1 MKKRLFT
8 LALVIFMLA
17 GMIIVSANAYDEPAT
32 RDIATIDLSIGRVVI
47 TDDGYT
53 QYDGIGTTVV
63 NTVQHTGSYVLTGTL
78 NLSQTGLTSSAAKRT
93 AVSISSES
101 DKTFDITL
109 ENATIVLTHHYYS
122 TSNAYQVHDGL
133 FQAESGSVRLSIEG
147 VNSLTANTT
156 SGSKTPSRPSFA
168 AGAPIIRV
176 KEGDLTLTGSGTL
189 KLDNRDEIDRH
200 DFSAGIQIHRGSMT
214 VDMTGTL
221 EIHVGLS
228 TVDHIVCGEEDQ
240 PKRDLPGMY
249 ADDTTQG
256 NLLIRS
262 GSLIL
267 GGGTVAEGNLEK
279 GAGIAAGRS
288 LEITGGTISVASDR
302 ATVGAAAPQSI
313 GDFGSVVIRGDGTS
327 VSVEN
332 NYTSQLKTVYAKENM
347 TIDGGAYL
355 SVVAAG
361 SKAYGIVVGET
372 QAAAPYFTIGR
383 STINVAATS
392 SCIETYCDLTVNNG
406 AKLELVGNYGIY
418 CRVDYNRN
426 NAYPAYF
433 ENAVVDVHAAN
444 SGILYGVSNTGS
456 KLEFGDG
463 ADITVSSLYEGQA
476 ARRGVYSAADMTIG
490 GNSQIKI
497 DGSFSIYGMGTENQV
512 GLTIEDDA
520 FVKVLNRHATADGI
534 SAGGEV
540 AINCEELI
548 ASSQNTG
555 TGRGAA
561 ASGIVITDMNYV
573 PLNKDTYYD
582 STCMGERNLLYDAA
596 GNDTTALMTGAT
608 SSPYLHVKRNS
619 VTVAIVPAD
628 ITVYVGGSG
637 YVGAVDGGG
646 ALLGEDNGFPVPGF
660 TISAEGLDD
669 FDPAKAVLT
678 YENDNDSRS
687 WYIVPYDG
695 EIGDGMT
702 SHGIYR
708 FEPYEGSNTAVRM
721 QFEKTV
727 NGIGTGEIVTDDNFV
742 IDDNLDQD
750 LLMEVY
756 GEGIEMGYVKLVYG
770 VVKYAVTTNTGTL
783 KVRSTTESEV
793 YGSVVEREMDVPRGE
808 PGVVVPD
815 GAKYYINNKPVE
827 VVDTSGVKLLFDD
840 IIEHNTSG
848 VSSTQLLINRA
859 DEVLGG
865 SSDSR
870 RYEAKYL
877 DLVDTSNGNAWVA
890 AGNDITVYWPLPA
903 GTGRNTSFTL
913 LHFEGL
919 HREMGVDVIESG
931 INSCDVTPVT
941 VENTGTHVKFTV
953 SRAGFSP
960 FILVWDEYNT
970 PITPIPEPDDSPVG
984 LNTEDHVAYIIG
996 YEDGTVRPGA
1006 NITRAEVATIFF
1018 RLLTDETRESYWSQS
1033 SGFTDVASGAW
1044 YNNAVST
1051 LTRAGILD
1059 GYEDGS
1065 FRPNASITRAEFTK
1079 IAVSFFKHA
1088 GGASSNPFNDVPDSA
1103 WYAEFVKAA
1112 AELGLIDGYE
1122 DGTFRPNAPITRAEA
1137 CTIVNRTLG
1146 RAPDKDNLLPEH
1158 EMLTWPDNSRD
1169 AWYYAQIQEA
1179 TNSHDYQ
1186 WLGAIELWTAKLAER
1201 DWDALEKEWSN
1212 AYSAPGGDVVR

>member
-1 MKKRLFT
+1 MKNRLFT
-8 LALVIFMLA
+8 IILMLFLSVGILSAAALAAPSAGGKGLSPDDPMVVPTDGMLIKGTTYYGISKA
-17 GMIIVSANAYDEPAT
+17 WFEEINPDKATMYFSVKVPSSVTSIINDGFRDSYTTDKKNNGAVTSYDNLGRYNMVAIDFSEAT
-32 RDIATIDLSIGRVVI
+32 SLTTINNQAAMRCSYLSGVLDLSHTKITTLGKSAFSGCTGLTGVILPDTLEVLGEADGSAGSVFNGCTGLQFVRTARSDKDAVFELPSNLRVIGKQTFRNAFTSTASIVGRIPDSVEI
-47 TDDGYT
+47 IGSEAFYSSGAFSQIYIDRPSGYEDYNTGAFKYVGLLILPNNEAYKGTGSFTRTTKTYPVTLKFMNGSDLVATQLKLYGQSIQYTKDNGIWYQDDNYVLPDMGSVDVKPGYDAGWRI
-53 QYDGIGTTVV
+53 DGDTKVLANTSKVSGWRDAELKVTVV
-63 NTVQHTGSYVLTGTL
+63 NDAIVAKPTVKY
-78 NLSQTGLTSSAAKRT
+78 
-93 AVSISSES
+93 SI
-101 DKTFDITL
+101 
-109 ENATIVLTHHYYS
+109 N
-122 TSNAYQVHDGL
+122 
-133 FQAESGSVRLSIEG
+133 
-147 VNSLTANTT
+147 
-156 SGSKTPSRPSFA
+156 
-168 AGAPIIRV
+168 
-176 KEGDLTLTGSGTL
+176 
-189 KLDNRDEIDRH
+189 
-200 DFSAGIQIHRGSMT
+200 
-214 VDMTGTL
+214 
-221 EIHVGLS
+221 
-228 TVDHIVCGEEDQ
+228 
-240 PKRDLPGMY
+240 
-249 ADDTTQG
+249 
-256 NLLIRS
+256 
-262 GSLIL
+262 
-267 GGGTVAEGNLEK
+267 
-279 GAGIAAGRS
+279 
-288 LEITGGTISVASDR
+288 
-302 ATVGAAAPQSI
+302 
-313 GDFGSVVIRGDGTS
+313 GSVVQYADTGVPELEVAVAPGSPGRVGVQVTHPLATEEARKNGTYVYFKYCWWDEVDDGVNGPRSETEPELFSTAETS
-327 VSVEN
+327 
-332 NYTSQLKTVYAKENM
+332 T
-347 TIDGGAYL
+347 
-355 SVVAAG
+355 
-361 SKAYGIVVGET
+361 
-372 QAAAPYFTIGR
+372 R
-383 STINVAATS
+383 
-392 SCIETYCDLTVNNG
+392 
-406 AKLELVGNYGIY
+406 
-418 CRVDYNRN
+418 YNRV
-426 NAYPAYF
+426 YT
-433 ENAVVDVHAAN
+433 DVN
-444 SGILYGVSNTGS
+444 EIPIRSSTDTRRDGDYYMVEIFGYYIEKKGTPQLYYKSSHN
-456 KLEFGDG
+456 FIG
-463 ADITVSSLYEGQA
+463 ASDTA
-476 ARRGVYSAADMTIG
+476 TDARSYVMNVIAT
-490 GNSQIKI
+490 
-497 DGSFSIYGMGTENQV
+497 
-512 GLTIEDDA
+512 DA
-520 FVKVLNRHATADGI
+520 
-534 SAGGEV
+534 
-540 AINCEELI
+540 
-548 ASSQNTG
+548 
-555 TGRGAA
+555 
-561 ASGIVITDMNYV
+561 
-573 PLNKDTYYD
+573 
-582 STCMGERNLLYDAA
+582 
-596 GNDTTALMTGAT
+596 
-608 SSPYLHVKRNS
+608 

-628 ITVYVGGSG
+628 ITVYVGGNG
-637 YVGAVDGGG
+637 YEGAVDGSG

-660 TISAEGLDD
+660 TISAEGLDN
-669 FDPAKAVLT
+669 FDPTKAVLT
-678 YENDNDSRS
+678 YENDNVSRS

-742 IDDNLDQD
+742 IEDNLGQD

-756 GEGIEMGYVKLVYG
+756 GESIEMGYVKLVYDG
-770 VVKYAVTTNTGTL
+770 VEYAVTTDNGTL
-783 KVRSTTESEV
+783 KVRSTTDSPEYGEVVAQEASVPNGES
-793 YGSVVEREMDVPRGE
+793 
-808 PGVVVPD
+808 GVVAPV
-815 GAKYYINNKPVE
+815 GTTYYINNKPVE
-827 VVDTSGVKLLFDD
+827 VVDASGVKLLFDD
-840 IIEHNTSG
+840 IVEDNSADVTN
-848 VSSTQLLINRA
+848 TQLLINRA
-859 DEVLGG
+859 DSELGG
-865 SSDSR
+865 ASSTR

-877 DLVDTSNGNAWVA
+877 DLVDTNNGNAWVA
-890 AGNDITVYWPLPA
+890 ADENITVYWPLPA

-970 PITPIPEPDDSPVG
+970 PITPIPEPDNSPVG

-1079 IAVSFFKHA
+1079 IAVSFFKHV

-1186 WLGAIELWTAKLAER
+1186 WLGAIEVWTAKLAER

>member
-8 LALVIFMLA
+8 LALVIFILT
-17 GMIIVSANAYDEPAT
+17 GLIIVSANAYDEPAT

-189 KLDNRDEIDRH
+189 KLDNQDEIDRH

-240 PKRDLPGMY
+240 PKRDLPGMD

-497 DGSFSIYGMGTENQV
+497 DGSFSNCGMGTENQV

-555 TGRGAA
+555 TGKGAA

-573 PLNKDTYYD
+573 PLSGDTYYESD
-582 STCMGERNLLYDAA
+582 SMGKRNLMYDAD
-596 GNDTTALMTGAT
+596 GNDTTASMSGTH
-608 SSPYLHVKRNS
+608 SSPYLHVKRIS

-637 YVGAVDGGG
+637 YVGAVDGDG
-646 ALLGEDNGFPVPGF
+646 APLEEDNGFPVPGF
-660 TISAEGLDD
+660 TISAEGLDG
-669 FDPAKAVLT
+669 FDPTNAVLT
-678 YENDNDSRS
+678 YQNDGIYYS
-687 WYIVPYDG
+687 WVIVPYDG
-695 EIGDGMT
+695 VDGAP
-702 SHGIYR
+702 HGIYR
-708 FEPYEGSNTAVRM
+708 FEPQSGSNPHVKMRFWDKDLKTYVNSDSFDIEGSLG
-721 QFEKTV
+721 K
-727 NGIGTGEIVTDDNFV
+727 
-742 IDDNLDQD
+742 D
-750 LLMEVY
+750 LKMEVY
-756 GEGIEMGYVKLVYG
+756 GENIPMEHVKLVYG
-770 VVKYAVTTNTGTL
+770 DAEYAVTSGNGTL
-783 KVRSTTESEV
+783 KVRSTTESED
-793 YGSVVEREMDVPRGE
+793 YGSVVERERDVPRGE

-840 IIEHNTSG
+840 IIERNTSG

-859 DEVLGG
+859 NEVLGG

-877 DLVDTSNGNAWVA
+877 DLVDTDNGNAWVA
-890 AGNDITVYWPLPA
+890 ADGDITVYWPLPA
-903 GTGRNTSFTL
+903 GTGWSTNFTL
-913 LHFEGL
+913 LHFERL
-919 HREMGVDVIESG
+919 HREMGVDAVENDIYT
-931 INSCDVTPVT
+931 CKVTSVPI
-941 VENTGTHVKFTV
+941 ENTGTHVKFTV

-960 FILVWDEYNT
+960 FVLVWDEYNT
-970 PITPIPEPDDSPVG
+970 PITPIPEPDNSPVG

-1018 RLLTDETRESYWSQS
+1018 RLLADETRESYWSQS

>member
-8 LALVIFMLA
+8 LALVIFILT
-17 GMIIVSANAYDEPAT
+17 GLIIVSANAYDEPAT

-189 KLDNRDEIDRH
+189 KLDNQDEIDRH

-240 PKRDLPGMY
+240 PRWDLPGMD

-262 GSLIL
+262 GNVIL
-267 GGGTVAEGNLEK
+267 GGGTAAEGNLEK
-279 GAGIAAGRS
+279 GAGINAGRS
-288 LEITGGTISVASDR
+288 LEITGGTIRVASDH
-302 ATVGAAAPQSI
+302 ATVGAAAHQSI

-361 SKAYGIVVGET
+361 SNAHGIVVGET

-383 STINVAATS
+383 SAINVAATS

-444 SGILYGVSNTGS
+444 SGILYGISNTGS

-637 YVGAVDGGG
+637 YVGAVDGDG
-646 ALLGEDNGFPVPGF
+646 APLGEDNGFPVPGF
-660 TISAEGLDD
+660 TISAEGLDN
-669 FDPAKAVLT
+669 FDPAQAVLKYQNGGNSFT
-678 YENDNDSRS
+678 
-687 WYIVPYDG
+687 WIIVPYDDV
-695 EIGDGMT
+695 DGA

-708 FEPYEGSNTAVRM
+708 FDPQPGSNTHVKMR
-721 QFEKTV
+721 FFDE
-727 NGIGTGEIVTDDNFV
+727 
-742 IDDNLDQD
+742 D
-750 LLMEVY
+750 LNTYVDSDSFDIAGHLGKDFKMEVY
-756 GEGIEMGYVKLVYG
+756 GENILMEHVKLVYG
-770 VVKYAVTTNTGTL
+770 GVEYAVTTENGTL
-783 KVRSTTESEV
+783 KVRSTTDSPEYGEVVAQEASVPNGES
-793 YGSVVEREMDVPRGE
+793 
-808 PGVVVPD
+808 GVVAPED
-815 GAKYYINNKPVE
+815 TTYYINDSTVKVS
-827 VVDTSGVKLLFDD
+827 DDAGVMLLFDD
-840 IIEHNTSG
+840 IIEQNSAS
-848 VSSTQLLINRA
+848 VSNTQLLINRA

-890 AGNDITVYWPLPA
+890 ADGAVTVYWPLPA
-903 GTGRNTSFTL
+903 GTGWNTNFTL
-913 LHFEGL
+913 LRFDGL
-919 HREMGVDVIESG
+919 NRETSVGNVENLIATC
-931 INSCDVTPVT
+931 NVTPIR
-941 VENTGTHVKFTV
+941 VENTGTHIKFTV
-953 SRAGFSP
+953 EKAGFAP

-970 PITPIPEPDDSPVG
+970 PITPIPEPDNSPVG

-1088 GGASSNPFNDVPDSA
+1088 GGASANPFNDVPDSA

-1212 AYSAPGGDVVR
+1212 AYSAPGGEVAR

>member
-17 GMIIVSANAYDEPAT
+17 GLMIISASADDEPVT
-32 RDIATIDLSIGRVVI
+32 RDIATIDLSKGRVEI

-53 QYDGIGTTVV
+53 QYEGTGTTVV
-63 NTVQHTGSYVLTGTL
+63 KQAQHTGSYVLTGNL
-78 NLSQTGLTSSAAKRT
+78 NLDQSDFSSSSSKSRI

-101 DKTFDITL
+101 NKTFDITL
-109 ENATIVLTHHYYS
+109 DNVTIVLTHRYYS
-122 TSNAYQVHDGL
+122 NSNTYQVHNGL
-133 FQAESGSVRLSIEG
+133 FHVESGSVNLSIKG
-147 VNSLTANTT
+147 MNSLTAKVSSNSKKPG
-156 SGSKTPSRPSFA
+156 SGPMFA
-168 AGAPIIRV
+168 AGSPVIRV
-176 KEGDLTLTGSGTL
+176 KNGDLTLTGDGTL
-189 KLDNRDEIDRH
+189 KLLNEDYTNKH

-221 EIHVGLS
+221 EIHVALS
-228 TVDHIVCGEEDQ
+228 TADHIVCGEEDQ
-240 PKRDLPGMY
+240 PRWGLPGMD

-262 GSLIL
+262 GNVIL
-267 GGGTVAEGNLEK
+267 GGGTAAEGNLEK
-279 GAGIAAGRS
+279 GAGINAGRS
-288 LEITGGTISVASDR
+288 LEITGGTIRVASDH
-302 ATVGAAAPQSI
+302 ATVGAAAHQSI

-426 NAYPAYF
+426 NAYPSYF

-497 DGSFSIYGMGTENQV
+497 DGSFSNCGMGTENQV

-637 YVGAVDGGG
+637 YVGAVDGDGE
-646 ALLGEDNGFPVPGF
+646 LLGEDNGFPVPGF

-669 FDPAKAVLT
+669 FDPAKAVLKYQNGGT
-678 YENDNDSRS
+678 SFTWN
-687 WYIVPYDG
+687 IVPYDYVG
-695 EIGDGMT
+695 GA

-708 FEPYEGSNTAVRM
+708 FDPQPGSNTHVKIS
-721 QFEKTV
+721 FFDESL
-727 NGIGTGEIVTDDNFV
+727 DDYVSSDSFD
-742 IDDNLDQD
+742 IEGSLGKD
-750 LLMEVY
+750 LKMEVY
-756 GEGIEMGYVKLVYG
+756 GENILMEYVKLVYDDAAE
-770 VVKYAVTTNTGTL
+770 YAVTSGNGTL
-783 KVRSTTESEV
+783 KVRSTTGDED
-793 YGSVVEREMDVPRGE
+793 YGSVVEHQDLIARGR
-808 PGVVVPD
+808 PGVLADDVSFRLNDRDVMV
-815 GAKYYINNKPVE
+815 ARE
-827 VVDTSGVKLLFDD
+827 GVRLLFDD

-890 AGNDITVYWPLPA
+890 ADGAVTVYWPLPA
-903 GTGRNTSFTL
+903 GTGWNTNFTL
-913 LHFEGL
+913 LRFDDL
-919 HREMGVDVIESG
+919 NRETSVGNVENLIATC
-931 INSCDVTPVT
+931 NVTPIR
-941 VENTGTHVKFTV
+941 VENTGTHIKFTV
-953 SRAGFSP
+953 EEAGFAP

-970 PITPIPEPDDSPVG
+970 PITPIPEPDNSPVG

-1018 RLLTDETRESYWSQS
+1018 RLLADETRESYWSQS

-1079 IAVSFFKHA
+1079 IAVSFFKHV

-1212 AYSAPGGDVVR
+1212 AYSAPGGEVAR

>member
-1 MKKRLFT
+1 MKNRLFT
-8 LALVIFMLA
+8 IILMLFLSVGILSAAALAAPSAGVTGLTADDPMVVPEEALTISGTVLKGISQDWLDENKPQDGSTLYLKLVISDSITELGDGYKGFRLGTGYSLQVDFSTANNLTKINNQAFM
-17 GMIIVSANAYDEPAT
+17 YAT
-32 RDIATIDLSIGRVVI
+32 ALHGELDLSHTKITTLGKSAFSGCTGLTGVILPDTLEVLGAADGSAGSVFNGCSGLQYVRTAGGSETADFELPSNLKVIGRQTFKNAFTSTASIVGRIPGSVEI
-47 TDDGYT
+47 IGSEAFYSRGAFSQIYIDRQHGYEDYNTGAFKYVGLLILPNNEAYNDTGSFTRTTKTYPVTLNFMNGSDLVATQLKLYGQSIQYT
-53 QYDGIGTTVV
+53 QDENGIWYQDDTYVLPNPGSVDVKPGYDAGWMIYGDTKVLANTSKVSGWPDAELKVTVV
-63 NTVQHTGSYVLTGTL
+63 NDAVVTKPTV
-78 NLSQTGLTSSAAKRT
+78 
-93 AVSISSES
+93 E
-101 DKTFDITL
+101 
-109 ENATIVLTHHYYS
+109 YS
-122 TSNAYQVHDGL
+122 
-133 FQAESGSVRLSIEG
+133 
-147 VNSLTANTT
+147 VN
-156 SGSKTPSRPSFA
+156 
-168 AGAPIIRV
+168 
-176 KEGDLTLTGSGTL
+176 
-189 KLDNRDEIDRH
+189 
-200 DFSAGIQIHRGSMT
+200 
-214 VDMTGTL
+214 
-221 EIHVGLS
+221 
-228 TVDHIVCGEEDQ
+228 
-240 PKRDLPGMY
+240 
-249 ADDTTQG
+249 
-256 NLLIRS
+256 
-262 GSLIL
+262 
-267 GGGTVAEGNLEK
+267 
-279 GAGIAAGRS
+279 
-288 LEITGGTISVASDR
+288 
-302 ATVGAAAPQSI
+302 
-313 GDFGSVVIRGDGTS
+313 GSVVPDAGVGVPQLEVAVGPGSPGSVGVQVTHPLATEEAKESGTYVYFEYCWWDEMDNGVNGPRSKTEPGLFSTAETSAKYNRVYTDVNEIPIRSSADTRTDGNYYMLEIFGYYVEDDGTPKQYYKS
-327 VSVEN
+327 SHN
-332 NYTSQLKTVYAKENM
+332 F
-347 TIDGGAYL
+347 IGA
-355 SVVAAG
+355 SDTATDA
-361 SKAYGIVVGET
+361 
-372 QAAAPYFTIGR
+372 R
-383 STINVAATS
+383 SYVMNVIAT
-392 SCIETYCDLTVNNG
+392 
-406 AKLELVGNYGIY
+406 
-418 CRVDYNRN
+418 
-426 NAYPAYF
+426 
-433 ENAVVDVHAAN
+433 
-444 SGILYGVSNTGS
+444 
-456 KLEFGDG
+456 
-463 ADITVSSLYEGQA
+463 
-476 ARRGVYSAADMTIG
+476 
-490 GNSQIKI
+490 
-497 DGSFSIYGMGTENQV
+497 
-512 GLTIEDDA
+512 DA
-520 FVKVLNRHATADGI
+520 
-534 SAGGEV
+534 
-540 AINCEELI
+540 
-548 ASSQNTG
+548 
-555 TGRGAA
+555 
-561 ASGIVITDMNYV
+561 
-573 PLNKDTYYD
+573 
-582 STCMGERNLLYDAA
+582 
-596 GNDTTALMTGAT
+596 
-608 SSPYLHVKRNS
+608 
-619 VTVAIVPAD
+619 VTVDIVPAD

-637 YVGAVDGGG
+637 YVGAVDGDG
-646 ALLGEDNGFPVPGF
+646 APLGEDNGFPVPGF
-660 TISAEGLDD
+660 TISAEGLVN
-669 FDPAKAVLT
+669 FDPAQAVLKYQNGGISFT
-678 YENDNDSRS
+678 
-687 WYIVPYDG
+687 WKIVPYDDV
-695 EIGDGMT
+695 DGA

-708 FEPYEGSNTAVRM
+708 FDPQPGSNTHVKMRFFDEDLNTYVDSDSFDIA
-721 QFEKTV
+721 
-727 NGIGTGEIVTDDNFV
+727 GH
-742 IDDNLDQD
+742 LDKD
-750 LLMEVY
+750 FKMEVY
-756 GEGIEMGYVKLVYG
+756 GENILMEHVKLVYDG
-770 VVKYAVTTNTGTL
+770 VEYAVTTNTGTL

-793 YGSVVEREMDVPRGE
+793 YGSVVEREMDVPLGE
-808 PGVVVPD
+808 PGIVVPD

-840 IIEHNTSG
+840 IIERNTSG

-859 DEVLGG
+859 NEVLGG

-890 AGNDITVYWPLPA
+890 ADENITVYWPLPA

-970 PITPIPEPDDSPVG
+970 PITPIPEPDNSPVG

-1088 GGASSNPFNDVPDSA
+1088 GGASANPFNDVPDSA

>member
-17 GMIIVSANAYDEPAT
+17 GLMIISASADDEPVT
-32 RDIATIDLSIGRVVI
+32 RDIATIDLSKGRVEI

-53 QYDGIGTTVV
+53 QYEGTGTTVV
-63 NTVQHTGSYVLTGTL
+63 KQAQHTGSYVLTGNL
-78 NLSQTGLTSSAAKRT
+78 NLDQSDFSSSSSKSRI

-101 DKTFDITL
+101 NKTFDITL
-109 ENATIVLTHHYYS
+109 DNVTIVLTHRYYS
-122 TSNAYQVHDGL
+122 NSNTYQVHNGL
-133 FQAESGSVRLSIEG
+133 FHVESGSVNLSIKG
-147 VNSLTANTT
+147 MNSLTAKVSSNSKKPG
-156 SGSKTPSRPSFA
+156 SGPMFA
-168 AGAPIIRV
+168 AGSPVIRV
-176 KEGDLTLTGSGTL
+176 KNGDLTLTGDGTL
-189 KLDNRDEIDRH
+189 KLLNEDYTNKH

-221 EIHVGLS
+221 EIHVALS
-228 TVDHIVCGEEDQ
+228 TADHIVCGEEDQ
-240 PKRDLPGMY
+240 PRWGLPGMD

-262 GSLIL
+262 GNVIL
-267 GGGTVAEGNLEK
+267 GGGTAAEGNLEK
-279 GAGIAAGRS
+279 GAGINAGRS
-288 LEITGGTISVASDR
+288 LEITGGTIRVASDH
-302 ATVGAAAPQSI
+302 ATVGAAAHQSI

-347 TIDGGAYL
+347 TIDSGASL
-355 SVVAAG
+355 TVVAAG
-361 SKAYGIVVGET
+361 SSAYGIVVGET

-383 STINVAATS
+383 STISIAATS
-392 SCIETYCDLTVNNG
+392 SCIETYCDLTVNDG
-406 AKLELVGNYGIY
+406 AKLELTGNYGIY
-418 CRVDYNRN
+418 CRVDYNRQ

-433 ENAVVDVHAAN
+433 GYAEVDVHAAN
-444 SGILYGVSNTGS
+444 SGILYGVSNAGS

-463 ADITVSSLYEGQA
+463 TDITVSNLDGYSTK
-476 ARRGVYSAADMTIG
+476 RGVYSAADMTIS
-490 GNSQIKI
+490 GNAQVNI
-497 DGSFSIYGMGTENQV
+497 DGAFSICGMGTENQV
-512 GLTIEDDA
+512 GLTIEEDA
-520 FVKVLNRHATADGI
+520 FVKVLNRHAEADGI
-534 SAGGEV
+534 SAGGEIS
-540 AINCEELI
+540 INCEELI

-555 TGRGAA
+555 AGKGAA

-637 YVGAVDGGG
+637 YVGAVDGDGE
-646 ALLGEDNGFPVPGF
+646 LLGEDNGFPVPGF

-669 FDPAKAVLT
+669 FDPAKAVLKYQNGGT
-678 YENDNDSRS
+678 SFTWN
-687 WYIVPYDG
+687 IVPYDYVG
-695 EIGDGMT
+695 GA

-708 FEPYEGSNTAVRM
+708 FDPQPGSNTHVKIS
-721 QFEKTV
+721 FFDESL
-727 NGIGTGEIVTDDNFV
+727 DDYVSSDSFD
-742 IDDNLDQD
+742 IEGSLGKD
-750 LLMEVY
+750 LKMEVY
-756 GEGIEMGYVKLVYG
+756 GENILMEYVKLVYDDAAE
-770 VVKYAVTTNTGTL
+770 YAVTSGNGTL
-783 KVRSTTESEV
+783 KVRSTTGDED
-793 YGSVVEREMDVPRGE
+793 YGSVVEHQDLIARGR
-808 PGVVVPD
+808 PGVLADDVSFRLNDRDVMV
-815 GAKYYINNKPVE
+815 ARE
-827 VVDTSGVKLLFDD
+827 GVRLLFDD

-890 AGNDITVYWPLPA
+890 ADGAVTVYWPLPA
-903 GTGRNTSFTL
+903 GTGWNTNFTL
-913 LHFEGL
+913 LRFDDL
-919 HREMGVDVIESG
+919 NRETSVGNVENLIATC
-931 INSCDVTPVT
+931 NVTPIR
-941 VENTGTHVKFTV
+941 VENTGTHIKFTV
-953 SRAGFSP
+953 EKAGFAP

-970 PITPIPEPDDSPVG
+970 PITPIPEPDNSPVG

-1079 IAVSFFKHA
+1079 IAVSFFKHV

-1103 WYAEFVKAA
+1103 WYAEFIKAA

-1212 AYSAPGGDVVR
+1212 AYSAPGGEVAR

>member
-1 MKKRLFT
+1 MKNRLFT
-8 LALVIFMLA
+8 IILMLFLSVGILSAAALAAPSAGGKGLSPDDPMVVPTDGMLIKGTTYYGISKA
-17 GMIIVSANAYDEPAT
+17 WFEEINPDKATMYFSVKVPSSVTSIIKDGFTDSYTTDKKNNGAVTSYDNLGRYNMVAIDFSEAT
-32 RDIATIDLSIGRVVI
+32 SLTTINNQAAMRCSYLSGVLDLSHTKITTLGKSAFSGCTGLTGVILPDTLEVLGEADGSAGSVFNGCTGLQFVRTARSDKDAVFELPSNLRVIGKQTFRNAFTSTASIVGRIPDSVEI
-47 TDDGYT
+47 IGSEAFYSSGAFSQIYIDRPSGYEDYNTGAFKYVGLLILPNNEAYKGTGSFTRTTKTYPVTLKFMNGSDLVATQLKLYGQSIQYTKDNGIWYQDDNYVLPDMGSVDVKPGYDAGWRI
-53 QYDGIGTTVV
+53 DGDTKVLANTSKVSGWRDAELKVTVV
-63 NTVQHTGSYVLTGTL
+63 NDAIVAKPTVKY
-78 NLSQTGLTSSAAKRT
+78 
-93 AVSISSES
+93 SI
-101 DKTFDITL
+101 
-109 ENATIVLTHHYYS
+109 N
-122 TSNAYQVHDGL
+122 
-133 FQAESGSVRLSIEG
+133 
-147 VNSLTANTT
+147 
-156 SGSKTPSRPSFA
+156 
-168 AGAPIIRV
+168 
-176 KEGDLTLTGSGTL
+176 
-189 KLDNRDEIDRH
+189 
-200 DFSAGIQIHRGSMT
+200 
-214 VDMTGTL
+214 
-221 EIHVGLS
+221 
-228 TVDHIVCGEEDQ
+228 
-240 PKRDLPGMY
+240 
-249 ADDTTQG
+249 
-256 NLLIRS
+256 
-262 GSLIL
+262 
-267 GGGTVAEGNLEK
+267 
-279 GAGIAAGRS
+279 
-288 LEITGGTISVASDR
+288 
-302 ATVGAAAPQSI
+302 
-313 GDFGSVVIRGDGTS
+313 GSVVQYADTGVPELEVAVAPGSPGRVGVQVTHPLATEEARKNGTYVYFKYCWWDEVDDGVNGPRSETEPELFSTAETS
-327 VSVEN
+327 
-332 NYTSQLKTVYAKENM
+332 T
-347 TIDGGAYL
+347 
-355 SVVAAG
+355 
-361 SKAYGIVVGET
+361 
-372 QAAAPYFTIGR
+372 R
-383 STINVAATS
+383 
-392 SCIETYCDLTVNNG
+392 
-406 AKLELVGNYGIY
+406 
-418 CRVDYNRN
+418 YNRV
-426 NAYPAYF
+426 YT
-433 ENAVVDVHAAN
+433 DVN
-444 SGILYGVSNTGS
+444 EIPIRSSTDTRRDGDYYMVEIFGYYVEKKGTPQLYYKSSHN
-456 KLEFGDG
+456 FIG
-463 ADITVSSLYEGQA
+463 ASDTA
-476 ARRGVYSAADMTIG
+476 TDARSYVMNVIAT
-490 GNSQIKI
+490 
-497 DGSFSIYGMGTENQV
+497 
-512 GLTIEDDA
+512 DA
-520 FVKVLNRHATADGI
+520 
-534 SAGGEV
+534 
-540 AINCEELI
+540 
-548 ASSQNTG
+548 
-555 TGRGAA
+555 
-561 ASGIVITDMNYV
+561 
-573 PLNKDTYYD
+573 
-582 STCMGERNLLYDAA
+582 
-596 GNDTTALMTGAT
+596 
-608 SSPYLHVKRNS
+608 

-628 ITVYVGGSG
+628 ITVYVGGNG
-637 YVGAVDGGG
+637 YEGAVDGSG

-660 TISAEGLDD
+660 TISAEGLDN
-669 FDPAKAVLT
+669 FDPTKAVLT
-678 YENDNDSRS
+678 YENDNVSRS

-742 IDDNLDQD
+742 IEDNLGQD

-756 GEGIEMGYVKLVYG
+756 GESIEMGYVKLVYDG
-770 VVKYAVTTNTGTL
+770 VEYAVTTDNGTL
-783 KVRSTTESEV
+783 KVRSTTDSPEYGEVVAQEASVPNGES
-793 YGSVVEREMDVPRGE
+793 
-808 PGVVVPD
+808 GVVAPV
-815 GAKYYINNKPVE
+815 GTTYYINNKPVE
-827 VVDTSGVKLLFDD
+827 VVDASGVKLLFDD
-840 IIEHNTSG
+840 IVEDNSADVTN
-848 VSSTQLLINRA
+848 TQLLINRA
-859 DEVLGG
+859 DSELGG
-865 SSDSR
+865 ASSTR

-877 DLVDTSNGNAWVA
+877 DLVDTNNGNAWVA
-890 AGNDITVYWPLPA
+890 ADENITVYWPLPA

-970 PITPIPEPDDSPVG
+970 PITPIPEPDNSPVG

-1079 IAVSFFKHA
+1079 IAVSFFKHV

>member
-1 MKKRLFT
+1 MKNRLFT
-8 LALVIFMLA
+8 IILMLFLSVGILSAAALAAPSAGGAGLSPDNPMVVPA
-17 GMIIVSANAYDEPAT
+17 EGMIIKGNTYYGISKAWFEEINPDKATMYFSVKVPDSVTSIIKDGFRDSYTNEKERNGAVTYYDDLGRYNMVAIDFSKAT
-32 RDIATIDLSIGRVVI
+32 SLTTINNQAAMNCSYLSGVLDLSHTKITTLGTSAFSGCTGLTGVILPGTLEVLGAANGKSGSVFKDCTGLEFLRTASSGSDVIFELPANLKVIGKDTFKDNFREGTELKVHIPESVEI
-47 TDDGYT
+47 IGSQAFYNDKFAQIYIDRQSGYDGYDSGAFKYVGLLILPNNEAYKGTGSFTRTTKTYPVTLKFMNGSDLVDT
-53 QYDGIGTTVV
+53 QLKLYGQSIQYTQDENGIWYQDNTYVLPDPGSVDIKPGYDAGWRIDGDTKVLANTSKVSGWRDAELKVTVV
-63 NTVQHTGSYVLTGTL
+63 NDAIVAKPTVKY
-78 NLSQTGLTSSAAKRT
+78 
-93 AVSISSES
+93 SI
-101 DKTFDITL
+101 
-109 ENATIVLTHHYYS
+109 N
-122 TSNAYQVHDGL
+122 
-133 FQAESGSVRLSIEG
+133 
-147 VNSLTANTT
+147 
-156 SGSKTPSRPSFA
+156 
-168 AGAPIIRV
+168 
-176 KEGDLTLTGSGTL
+176 
-189 KLDNRDEIDRH
+189 
-200 DFSAGIQIHRGSMT
+200 
-214 VDMTGTL
+214 
-221 EIHVGLS
+221 
-228 TVDHIVCGEEDQ
+228 
-240 PKRDLPGMY
+240 
-249 ADDTTQG
+249 
-256 NLLIRS
+256 
-262 GSLIL
+262 
-267 GGGTVAEGNLEK
+267 
-279 GAGIAAGRS
+279 
-288 LEITGGTISVASDR
+288 
-302 ATVGAAAPQSI
+302 
-313 GDFGSVVIRGDGTS
+313 GSVVQHAGTGVPQLEVAVGPGSPGSVGVQVTHPLATEEAKESGTYVYFKYCWWDEMDDSVNGPRSVEEPELFSTSITSSSYKRVFTGKNEIPIRSSADARTDGNYYMVEIFGYYVKDDGTP
-327 VSVEN
+327 
-332 NYTSQLKTVYAKENM
+332 QLYYKSRHNF
-347 TIDGGAYL
+347 IGA
-355 SVVAAG
+355 S
-361 SKAYGIVVGET
+361 
-372 QAAAPYFTIGR
+372 
-383 STINVAATS
+383 
-392 SCIETYCDLTVNNG
+392 
-406 AKLELVGNYGIY
+406 
-418 CRVDYNRN
+418 
-426 NAYPAYF
+426 
-433 ENAVVDVHAAN
+433 
-444 SGILYGVSNTGS
+444 
-456 KLEFGDG
+456 
-463 ADITVSSLYEGQA
+463 
-476 ARRGVYSAADMTIG
+476 
-490 GNSQIKI
+490 
-497 DGSFSIYGMGTENQV
+497 
-512 GLTIEDDA
+512 
-520 FVKVLNRHATADGI
+520 
-534 SAGGEV
+534 
-540 AINCEELI
+540 
-548 ASSQNTG
+548 
-555 TGRGAA
+555 
-561 ASGIVITDMNYV
+561 
-573 PLNKDTYYD
+573 DTY
-582 STCMGERNLLYDAA
+582 TDARSYVM
-596 GNDTTALMTGAT
+596 NVIAT
-608 SSPYLHVKRNS
+608 DA

-637 YVGAVDGGG
+637 YVGAVDGDG
-646 ALLGEDNGFPVPGF
+646 APLEEDNGFPVPGF
-660 TISAEGLDD
+660 TISAEGLED
-669 FDPAKAVLT
+669 FDPTKAVLT
-678 YENDNDSRS
+678 YENDNDLRS
-687 WYIVPYDG
+687 WHIVPYDG

-727 NGIGTGEIVTDDNFV
+727 DGIGTGEIVTDDNFV
-742 IDDNLDQD
+742 IEDNLGQD

-756 GEGIEMGYVKLVYG
+756 GESIEMGYVKLVCNG
-770 VVKYAVTTNTGTL
+770 VEYAVTTNTGTL

-890 AGNDITVYWPLPA
+890 ADGAVTVYWPLPA

-931 INSCDVTPVT
+931 INSCDVTSVT

-970 PITPIPEPDDSPVG
+970 PITPIPEPDNSPVG

-1079 IAVSFFKHA
+1079 IAVSFFKHV

-1212 AYSAPGGDVVR
+1212 AYSAPGGEVAR